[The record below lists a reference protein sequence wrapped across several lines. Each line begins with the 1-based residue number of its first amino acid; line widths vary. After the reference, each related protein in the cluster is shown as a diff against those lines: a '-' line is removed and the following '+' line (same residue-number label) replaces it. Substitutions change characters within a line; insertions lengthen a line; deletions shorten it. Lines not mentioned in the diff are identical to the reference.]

1 MPSMSNF
8 SIGVDLGGTNL
19 RIAAVDEQGTLLEKI
34 ALDTQVKL
42 GLDRVIR
49 DMCGAVEQLAAK
61 YKSGGSLHGIGI
73 GVPGIIDMKTGMLRE
88 SANMPGWGGSPV
100 QAEIEERLGTR
111 VILENDANVAA
122 LGENWLGVGRD
133 VDDMAIL
140 TLGTG
145 VGGGIVLGR
154 RIWHG
159 MTGMAGEFGH
169 TTVEPDGVPCGCG
182 NRGCLEQYAS
192 ARAVIRMA
200 QEAGVDHASARA
212 VYNLAVQGDNSAKKV
227 FDRVGRALGIV
238 IASAVNALNLPMYVL
253 AGGVTNAWDAFSPSM
268 FEQVRLRSVVFAATA
283 PESAPGIGKGASAQ
297 VEPGGSTR
305 TMITRTALGNDAGLY
320 GAARLAMMGVKS
332 TGAEKTSGD

>member
-1 MPSMSNF
+1 MSNF

-19 RIAAVDEQGTLLEKI
+19 RIAAVGEQGNLLEKI
-34 ALDTQVKL
+34 ALSTPVTL
-42 GLDRVIR
+42 GLERVIH
-49 DMCGAVEQLAAK
+49 DMCDAIDQLTGK
-61 YKSGGSLHGIGI
+61 FKSGRALQGIGI

-100 QAEIEERLGTR
+100 RAEIEQRLGTR

-122 LGENWLGVGRD
+122 LGENWLGAARN

-192 ARAVIRMA
+192 AKAVVRMA
-200 QEAGVDHASARA
+200 HEAGVDHASARA
-212 VYNLAVQGDNSAKKV
+212 VYHLAVQGDEGAKEV
-227 FDRVGRALGIV
+227 FVRVGRALGIV

-253 AGGVTNAWDAFSPSM
+253 AGGVTSAWDAFSPAM

-283 PESAPGIGKGASAQ
+283 PESAAGAAQGASAQ
-297 VEPGGSTR
+297 VAPGGSTR
-305 TMITRTALGNDAGLY
+305 TIITRTILGSDAGLY
-320 GAARLAMMGVKS
+320 GAARLAMMGVQ
-332 TGAEKTSGD
+332 

>member
-1 MPSMSNF
+1 MSNF

-19 RIAAVDEQGTLLEKI
+19 RIAAVDEQGTMLEKI
-34 ALDTQVKL
+34 ALDTRVTL

-49 DMCGAVEQLAAK
+49 DMCGAIDQLTGK
-61 YKSGGSLHGIGI
+61 YRDSGTLQGIGI
-73 GVPGIIDMKTGMLRE
+73 GVPGIIDLETGMLRE

-100 QAEIEERLGTR
+100 QAEIEQRLGAR

-122 LGENWLGVGRD
+122 LGENWLGAGRD

-192 ARAVIRMA
+192 AKAIVRMA
-200 QEAGVDHASARA
+200 RETGVDHASARA
-212 VYNLAVQGDNSAKKV
+212 VYNLAAQGNEAAKRV

-238 IASAVNALNLPMYVL
+238 IASAINALNLPMYVL
-253 AGGVTNAWDAFSPSM
+253 AGGVTSAWDGFSPAM

-283 PESAPGIGKGASAQ
+283 PDSEAGAGQGASAQ
-297 VEPGGSTR
+297 VAPSGTTR
-305 TMITRTALGNDAGLY
+305 TIITRTLLGSDAGLY
-320 GAARLAMMGVKS
+320 GAARLATTGV
-332 TGAEKTSGD
+332 G